1 MTKNNLLN
9 GFYYLAPL
17 WFIVEIFFWPGF
29 RAGLIFGNSFM
40 GSLAFY
46 SIEAGLGAAIYFK
59 LPYGNLS
66 AFIENVLY
74 LLFAMKFIL
83 FMPLDIALAIDEDTT
98 AAVNMAQHYK
108 AALPGMIYSGFHII
122 LRMKTSMFDIK
133 KLISKS

>member
-46 SIEAGLGAAIYFK
+46 GIEAGLGAAIYFK
-59 LPYGNLS
+59 LPFANLS
-66 AFIENVLY
+66 TFIENIIY

-83 FMPLDIALAIDEDTT
+83 LMPLDIALAIDEDTRT
-98 AAVNMAQHYK
+98 AVNMTHAYK

-122 LRMKTSMFDIK
+122 LRMKTSMLDIRN
-133 KLISKS
+133 LISK